1 MGRGLPEARGLLREN
16 TWPCLLGAGF
26 NSGRGGRP
34 QTQERQGVSWV
45 AGRDGEGGLRSQH
58 LKVGEPSEMGGR
70 DGSSQPWYSSYPASA
85 GRAGAWPPAR
95 LLAPGLGPSPWAALG
110 SYYLCPLAQQQAQLA
125 HLLNQYCALNGP
137 SHQHQPGALNVNY
150 IYLDLKNFITQV
162 NYGWSHKK
170 VSE

>member
-1 MGRGLPEARGLLREN
+1 MALSSGSLM
-16 TWPCLLGAGF
+16 

-34 QTQERQGVSWV
+34 QAQARQQVGWV
-45 AGRDGEGGLRSQH
+45 EGHDSKGGLRSKR
-58 LKVGEPSEMGGR
+58 LKAGEPPEMDGR
-70 DGSSQPWYSSYPASA
+70 DESTQPGYPSCLGSA
-85 GRAGAWPPAR
+85 GRSGAWPPAI

-110 SYYLCPLAQQQAQLA
+110 SNYLCPLAQQQAQLA